1 MERLLRKV
9 VLRKGV
15 IEIMKKAYVKPE
27 LYFEN
32 FELSAS
38 IATQCAQAIH
48 YAAGTCTDGLG
59 DFANVL
65 FIDSTCKLDP
75 DKSGKWCYHV
85 PTQNMVLINS

>member
-32 FELSAS
+32 FELSSS
-38 IATQCAQAIH
+38 IAKQCAQAIH
-48 YAAGTCTDGLG
+48 YAAGTCNEGLG
-59 DFANVL
+59 DFAKVL
-65 FIDSTCKLDP
+65 FIDNTCTLHP
-75 DKSGKWCYHV
+75 DDSGKWCYHV
-85 PTQNMVLINS
+85 PTPAMVLINS